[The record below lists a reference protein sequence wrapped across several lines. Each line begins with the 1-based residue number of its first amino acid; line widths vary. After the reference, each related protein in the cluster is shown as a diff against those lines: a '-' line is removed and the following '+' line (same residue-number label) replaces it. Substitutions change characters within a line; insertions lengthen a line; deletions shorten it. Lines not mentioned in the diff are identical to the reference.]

1 MSTGQIQ
8 RFPGA
13 LLPLLSI
20 KSDETP
26 HLIGNTVSPGLE
38 MFPFYVAERLE
49 VVTASSAG
57 LSAIGSILLPVPTG
71 EYWYVE
77 TVMALASN
85 VTAASAIKLTC
96 GYTDRAGANI
106 QVAGMGAPVAS
117 VATELFTVQNV
128 VKLLLPPG
136 FQLFASQ
143 IVEPGAGTLD
153 LSVRAMIARLQPS

>member
-1 MSTGQIQ
+1 VSDGRIQ

-26 HLIGNTVSPGLE
+26 QILGGRVDPSLE
-38 MFPFYVAERLE
+38 MFPFYVSERLE
-49 VVTASSAG
+49 VVAASSNG
-57 LSAIGSILLPVPTG
+57 LSAIGSILLPIPLG
-71 EYWYVE
+71 EFWYVE

-96 GYTDRAGANI
+96 GYTDRAGSNI
-106 QVAGMGAPVAS
+106 QVAAMTAPVAS
-117 VATELFTVQNV
+117 VATELFTVQDV
-128 VKLLLPPG
+128 VKLVLPPG